1 MAKMTSI
8 IAASSFRGAPSANRE
23 STVPTLEGVSLDD
36 HSRNRGYGF
45 RLLLASALGRNDERP
60 SERNL
65 VVHIAAAHRSGH
77 GSSARRRRDLAG
89 RARRAEIAAAG
100 FVHVA
105 AAASA
110 RAPRAIEQR
119 QLAAKVLQHDFG
131 GIAVLT
137 GLILPFARL
146 QRALDVNLR
155 ALLEILL
162 GDPAQVFIEDD
173 DAMPF
178 GFFAPLAGTL
188 VLPGFRSGEPQICDR
203 PPVLGATDFG
213 IGAQIADQDH
223 LVDASRHA
231 TLRFIAPMFRNALCL
246 VTRYVSCA
254 SCLATRHVSLRGR
267 FVAHH
272 AASVATLV
280 PEHSSTP
287 GHKPCR
293 LPLST

>member
-23 STVPTLEGVSLDD
+23 SIVPTLEGVSLDD

-119 QLAAKVLQHDFG
+119 QLDRAGGAGGSGGGDMDEAGGGDFG
-131 GIAVLT
+131 SPGPTRKVAAAAGAGSMAGSMRGGDMDDEI
-137 GLILPFARL
+137 PF
-146 QRALDVNLR
+146 
-155 ALLEILL
+155 
-162 GDPAQVFIEDD
+162 
-173 DAMPF
+173 
-178 GFFAPLAGTL
+178 
-188 VLPGFRSGEPQICDR
+188 
-203 PPVLGATDFG
+203 
-213 IGAQIADQDH
+213 
-223 LVDASRHA
+223 
-231 TLRFIAPMFRNALCL
+231 
-246 VTRYVSCA
+246 
-254 SCLATRHVSLRGR
+254 
-267 FVAHH
+267 
-272 AASVATLV
+272 
-280 PEHSSTP
+280 
-287 GHKPCR
+287 
-293 LPLST
+293 

>member
-23 STVPTLEGVSLDD
+23 SIVPTLEGVSLDD

-131 GIAVLT
+131 GIAVLS

-162 GDPAQVFIEDD
+162 GDPAQILIEDN

-178 GFFAPLAGTL
+178 GFFAPLAGSL
-188 VLPGFRSGEPQICDR
+188 VLPGIRRGEAQIGHR
-203 PPVLGATDFG
+203 PTVLGATNFR
-213 IGAQIADQDH
+213 IGAEVANQDH
-223 LVDASRHA
+223 FVDASCHDTFPLHEA
-231 TLRFIAPMFRNALCL
+231 FPLNNAFPLHC
-246 VTRYVSCA
+246 RRSRAC
-254 SCLATRHVSLRGR
+254 G
-267 FVAHH
+267 
-272 AASVATLV
+272 TLV
-280 PEHSSTP
+280 P
-287 GHKPCR
+287 
-293 LPLST
+293 

>member
-45 RLLLASALGRNDERP
+45 RLLLASALGRNDETP

-105 AAASA
+105 G
-110 RAPRAIEQR
+110 AIEQG
-119 QLAAKVLQHDFG
+119 QFAAKVLQHDFG

-162 GDPAQVFIEDD
+162 GDPAQVFIEDN

-188 VLPGFRSGEPQICDR
+188 V
-203 PPVLGATDFG
+203 
-213 IGAQIADQDH
+213 
-223 LVDASRHA
+223 
-231 TLRFIAPMFRNALCL
+231 
-246 VTRYVSCA
+246 
-254 SCLATRHVSLRGR
+254 
-267 FVAHH
+267 
-272 AASVATLV
+272 
-280 PEHSSTP
+280 
-287 GHKPCR
+287 
-293 LPLST
+293 

>member
-45 RLLLASALGRNDERP
+45 RLLLASALGRNDETP

-105 AAASA
+105 AAAST
-110 RAPRAIEQR
+110 RAAGAIEQG
-119 QLAAKVLQHDFG
+119 QFAAKVLQHDFG
-131 GIAVLT
+131 GIAVLS
-137 GLILPFARL
+137 GLVLPFARL

-162 GDPAQVFIEDD
+162 GDPAQILIEDD
-173 DAMPF
+173 DAV
-178 GFFAPLAGTL
+178 PLGLFLALARGL
-188 VLPGFRSGEPQICDR
+188 VLPGLRCGQPQVRHR
-203 PPVLGATDFG
+203 PAVLGATNFR

-223 LVDASRHA
+223 LVDASRHD
-231 TLRFIAPMFRNALCL
+231 
-246 VTRYVSCA
+246 A
-254 SCLATRHVSLRGR
+254 SP
-267 FVAHH
+267 FVPDITNRR
-272 AASVATLV
+272 SPT
-280 PEHSSTP
+280 
-287 GHKPCR
+287 
-293 LPLST
+293 